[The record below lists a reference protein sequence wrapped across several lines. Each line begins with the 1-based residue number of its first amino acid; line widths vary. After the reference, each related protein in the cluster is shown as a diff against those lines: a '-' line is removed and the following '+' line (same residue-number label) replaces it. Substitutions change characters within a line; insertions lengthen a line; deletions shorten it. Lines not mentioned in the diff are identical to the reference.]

1 MLSSN
6 LNTTNSQAATI
17 LPDHAFENTLKLADR
32 LYIAIAK
39 FTSKLYKELSDCEK
53 KSATSPNPSTQ
64 KQIYFFRRNLD
75 VFKSRS
81 DKLFEKIEIAK
92 ASYQNSKLTIDQIE
106 ERLAMAREGTQI
118 DELQTKILRLIRRK
132 GRLEQQWKE
141 TKNKFL

>member
-1 MLSSN
+1 MLSST

-39 FTSKLYKELSDCEK
+39 YNSEMDKELSDCEK
-53 KSATSPNPSTQ
+53 KSALQHNSNAQ
-64 KQIYFFRRNLD
+64 KQIYFFRTNLD
-75 VFKSRS
+75 AFKSRS
-81 DKLFEKIEIAK
+81 DKLFEKIEIAR
-92 ASYQNSKLTIDQIE
+92 ASYQNSRLTFEQIE